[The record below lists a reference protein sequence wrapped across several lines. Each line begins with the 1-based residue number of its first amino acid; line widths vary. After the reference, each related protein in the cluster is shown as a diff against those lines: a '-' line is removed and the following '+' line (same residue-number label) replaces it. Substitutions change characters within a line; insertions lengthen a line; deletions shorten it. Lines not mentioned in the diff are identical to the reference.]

1 MNAPVP
7 EVPDPI
13 KATREKIQRYLSE
26 LRGQIVVDKD
36 GDIAFLL
43 GTAPVYMRVRP
54 IFNASTVVRVF
65 AEPNL
70 DIPAS
75 PELFRYVACEA
86 GLFFGNLIAIEKDGL
101 VRIIVT
107 HDLLGDAL
115 GAAELRVAVTAVAVH
130 ADRIH
135 AHIRETFG
143 GRTFKEPRPA
153 TA

>member
-1 MNAPVP
+1 MNSPAP
-7 EVPDPI
+7 ESSDPVQ
-13 KATREKIQRYLSE
+13 ATRQKVQRYLSE
-26 LRGQIVVDKD
+26 LRGQLVMDKD
-36 GDIAFLL
+36 GDIAFLV
-43 GTAPVYMRVRP
+43 GTAPVYLRVRP

-70 DIPAS
+70 DIPTS

-86 GLFFGNLIAIEKDGL
+86 GLFFGNLIAIEKDQL

-107 HDLLGDAL
+107 HDLLGDSL

-135 AHIRETFG
+135 AQIQQTFG

-153 TA
+153 SA